1 MLPVSNTQI
10 FSLTLVLGRET
21 ENIELL
27 GMLVLELIVMLEVS
41 VLHLLTLTFRIWGAA
56 SMQE

>member
-27 GMLVLELIVMLEVS
+27 GMLVLELIVLLDVYIF
-41 VLHLLTLTFRIWGAA
+41 HLLTLKFRIWGAA
-56 SMQE
+56 YMQE